1 MINCSSSSVSFRSY
15 SWPNNYTQFK
25 NLLCSLAA
33 LSDSAYIR
41 NSSVLDLLARER
53 LLRASEPS
61 PTRTMTPEPPK
72 TLDTRIR
79 EMIRQT
85 AKANGGNRAAA
96 ARELGISRTTLWRY
110 LSQSTFDTL

>member
-1 MINCSSSSVSFRSY
+1 M
-15 SWPNNYTQFK
+15 
-25 NLLCSLAA
+25 
-33 LSDSAYIR
+33 
-41 NSSVLDLLARER
+41 LDLLARER

-79 EMIRQT
+79 EMIQQT
-85 AKANGGNRAAA
+85 VKANGGNRAAA
-96 ARELGISRTTLWRY
+96 ARELGISRTALWCY